1 MRVRVLVLV
10 SLCSCGG
17 PPADDGGGGSTGA
30 AGSSGGTSAA
40 PTTGAATTS
49 TSTSTTSGESSGEP
63 ATTGAPT
70 TGGTST
76 GESTG
81 TSTGTGT
88 EDSGEESTTTG
99 DFCDGVLDVVSHNYV
114 KTVDNGLTGLTGA
127 YYNAAKGELVFLSAT
142 GPGRR
147 AKLSGDPIGVV
158 AAPPEVAP
166 GLDGAAYDAAGDV
179 ALLIDQ
185 DCELAEVDPVTL
197 ELLSLEVVDPVEFG
211 LQTCSGIAVGPGG
224 DLFLTSQD
232 SDEVVVVSRDLADE
246 VRRWDLA
253 ADGLTGPDGIARV
266 AGSDNVLVVGSDGKA
281 AIYTHEGVLV
291 VPASDIGGGLAPLVG
306 GGPLAAPDALTSV
319 CVNGQA
325 WLCEGGQGEGCRQ
338 FAPEGGGADVC
349 ACTP

>member
-1 MRVRVLVLV
+1 MRARVLALVL
-10 SLCSCGG
+10 LCSCGG
-17 PPADDGGGGSTGA
+17 SPADDGGGSTSTGES
-30 AGSSGGTSAA
+30 GSSSGGTTAA

-49 TSTSTTSGESSGEP
+49 TGTTGGSSGE
-63 ATTGAPT
+63 AETTSSPT
-70 TGGTST
+70 SGGTST
-76 GESTG
+76 GADTG
-81 TSTGTGT
+81 TSTGTETG
-88 EDSGEESTTTG
+88 ESGEDSTTTG

-147 AKLSGDPIGVV
+147 AKLNGDPIGVV

-166 GLDGAAYDAAGDV
+166 GLDGAAYDAAADV

-211 LQTCSGIAVGPGG
+211 LETCSGIAVGPGG
-224 DLFLTSQD
+224 DLWLTSQG
-232 SDEVVVVSRDLADE
+232 SDEVVVVTRDLADE

-266 AGSDNVLVVGSDGKA
+266 AGSDNVLVIGGDGKA

-306 GGPLAAPDALTSV
+306 GGALAQPDALTSV

-349 ACTP
+349 VCTP